1 MVHYIDARLN
11 LLIFPAWWYVQHDS
25 RLETWRSD
33 FCQDEGLSTLACKS
47 KCDAYIV
54 ERHTNKADRVQTST
68 QANKPLPF
76 TAVSKH
82 LLFLMSLPDRWSTR
96 WCSEAIQRQVSY
108 FLLWHPWNVSNRQLD
123 TSFSLM
129 YLRCSACFIW
139 SEWSEEIQL
148 GKLVEDLYRGFTWRW
163 LKTVEGY
170 MWHFHCIYES
180 LEWPEGDFSGYGSTF
195 CYFLKKCL
203 ETCQS

>member
-148 GKLVEDLYRGFTWRW
+148 GKLVEGLYRGFTWRW

-170 MWHFHCIYES
+170 MWHFHCIFIVFFI
-180 LEWPEGDFSGYGSTF
+180 EGDFSGYGSTF
-195 CYFLKKCL
+195 CYFLKNF
-203 ETCQS
+203 